1 MLEMQPA
8 AILRAGLAVVVVC
21 GVFFGFVSPWLNGEG
36 KAEKRKKALQGA
48 RRGAER
54 VADPNQRRKQ
64 VADTLKEL
72 EARSKGAR
80 LNLEQKLAQTGMRIT
95 KSKFWIGSAVS
106 AVVLAFIVLVVS
118 QSPLFALIGL
128 GIGALGPPN
137 WFVSF
142 RRKRRKTKFID
153 EFPNAVDIIV
163 RGVKAGL
170 PLNDCLRVI
179 ATEAAEPV
187 KSEFRQVV
195 EHQAI
200 GLSIAEAVEKIAE
213 RVPTPEANFFVI
225 AIGIQQ
231 KAGGNL
237 SETLSNLSKVLRD
250 RKKMKQKIRA
260 MSSEARASAG
270 IIGSLPFLV
279 TFFVYLSSPAYIT
292 LLWTTPIGRVVLLV
306 CGLWMA
312 TGVFVMKKMVNFDI

>member
-1 MLEMQPA
+1 MQTT
-8 AILRAGLAVVVVC
+8 AILRAVLAIVVVA
-21 GVFFGFVSPWLNGEG
+21 GFFFGIVAPWLNGDG
-36 KAEKRKKALQGA
+36 KVEKRKKALQ
-48 RRGAER
+48 R
-54 VADPNQRRKQ
+54 VPTASRKAQDPNQRRKQ

-72 EARSKGAR
+72 EARGRTKR
-80 LNLEQKLAQTGMRIT
+80 LTLEAKLAQAGMKTTR
-95 KSKFWIGSAVS
+95 SQFMIGSAIS
-106 AVVLAFIVLVVS
+106 GVLTALILLVLT
-118 QSPLFALIGL
+118 QNLLFAAAGF
-128 GIGALGPPN
+128 GIGGFGPPN
-137 WFVSF
+137 WYVSF
-142 RRKRRKTKFID
+142 KRKRRRTKFID

-179 ATEAAEPV
+179 ASEAAEPV
-187 KSEFRQVV
+187 KGEFRQVV

-200 GLSIAEAVEKIAE
+200 GLSISESVEKISE
-213 RVPTPEANFFVI
+213 RIPSPEANFFVI

-279 TFFVYLSSPAYIT
+279 TFFVYLSSPAYIS
-292 LLWTTPIGRVVLLV
+292 LLWSTSIGRVVLGV